1 MLLFTF
7 LLSSSKKMSSSTDL
21 GRTSNSS
28 IDIVSPRER
37 SILAII
43 VSLASLS
50 ASERAFQSQES
61 QYLEISLMSSC
72 YEKSILDLLFRT
84 LPKGCY
90 EKSLVFGEKNL
101 NGSIKLLVAMVSTSH
116 PVLDLLGVVNMLKI
130 SGFSLGGRSETVVFQ
145 SPPRITGVS
154 LNLFKNSS
162 ILLKKDLLSSTLGP

>member
-1 MLLFTF
+1 MLNNSIVNSFPIPEVF
-7 LLSSSKKMSSSTDL
+7 LLPSCKNIGLWSKLFLQYLSEMKH
-21 GRTSNSS
+21 
-28 IDIVSPRER
+28 
-37 SILAII
+37 ILI
-43 VSLASLS
+43 LS
-50 ASERAFQSQES
+50 ASCSETRKKINFGSVIPYTS
-61 QYLEISLMSSC
+61 NRLLRKIS
-72 YEKSILDLLFRT
+72 SIRR
-84 LPKGCY
+84 

-101 NGSIKLLVAMVSTSH
+101 NGSIKPLVAMVSTSH